1 MELPRGKHV
10 TSEKSEN
17 FDKICDNLS
26 EDFRGAISIV
36 MKVDN
41 HLYKA
46 GILIRT
52 GDILA
57 VSLEDLDKN
66 KEDYGEDILDKIK
79 DMTKKA
85 RGDVDVY
92 SFEETAM
99 ELAIRSN
106 MHLMFRSPLDL
117 IRLVKTK
124 EEFEEI
130 KEDRELAELEI
141 EEEPDKGNVEEVRKA
156 ERDKAEKDK
165 EKPEREKAEKD
176 KEKPER
182 EKAEKDKKDKAEREK
197 AEKDKEKAEKDKKE
211 KAEREKAEKDKAEKA
226 RKAEEARKAEVK
238 KAKEEED
245 LKDKEL
251 EELSWEEELN
261 KLDEEWKSL
270 EDEWETIRLF
280 DSNTPEKSNG
290 KKKVS
295 EEKSKTPTKTAPE
308 EKKKPLKK
316 PEDKPKEKESTED
329 GDMLD
334 KKPKL
339 KKGIKFTDK
348 IKLLKYSGSSEII
361 GLLDG
366 EKTIREICIE
376 LDKEPD
382 EVIPLVDELK
392 NIGYIQEE

>member
-197 AEKDKEKAEKDKKE
+197 AEKDKEKAEREKAEKDKEKAEKDKKE

-238 KAKEEED
+238 KAKE
-245 LKDKEL
+245 
-251 EELSWEEELN
+251 
-261 KLDEEWKSL
+261 
-270 EDEWETIRLF
+270 
-280 DSNTPEKSNG
+280 
-290 KKKVS
+290 
-295 EEKSKTPTKTAPE
+295 
-308 EKKKPLKK
+308 
-316 PEDKPKEKESTED
+316 
-329 GDMLD
+329 
-334 KKPKL
+334 
-339 KKGIKFTDK
+339 
-348 IKLLKYSGSSEII
+348 
-361 GLLDG
+361 
-366 EKTIREICIE
+366 
-376 LDKEPD
+376 
-382 EVIPLVDELK
+382 
-392 NIGYIQEE
+392 